1 MSHNLT
7 HRCHNSIL
15 PYLAYSSVVI
25 PYYSS
30 HPVPNGKKRGRRERP
45 PQKVGGHV
53 TPIAVLSHIPLS
65 GPMRV
70 ALVLIYPCGK
80 ARSSPPEGVLTEGR
94 QTYER
99 AQPDLFFEGALAP
112 ARWPHELEK
121 PNPCFGRGGLVG
133 VSEFGV
139 LRVPLWDG

>member
-15 PYLAYSSVVI
+15 PYLALFFCGYPLLLVS
-25 PYYSS
+25 PRAERK
-30 HPVPNGKKRGRRERP
+30 KKRGTSSDP
-45 PQKVGGHV
+45 PPKWGGM

-80 ARSSPPEGVLTEGR
+80 ARSSPPG
-94 QTYER
+94 
-99 AQPDLFFEGALAP
+99 GALKERETA
-112 ARWPHELEK
+112 L
-121 PNPCFGRGGLVG
+121 
-133 VSEFGV
+133 
-139 LRVPLWDG
+139 